1 MNFEQARYN
10 MIEQQIRTWDVL
22 DERVLDLFKDVPRE
36 DFVPSGFQ
44 QLAYSDIAVPLPH
57 EQCMLPPREDAR
69 ILQVINPKAT
79 DNVLEIGTGTGFLT
93 LLLSK
98 ISHHVLTV
106 DIYPEFTENAKKN
119 LAPFNLKN
127 VAFATFDASHSLPN
141 PALYDVICI
150 TGSLSEM
157 PQYYMKQLNI
167 SGRIFAIVGDA
178 PAMHATCVTRVAD
191 NQWITETLFETVRPR
206 LVNADKSKSFEF

>member
-1 MNFEQARYN
+1 MNFETARYN
-10 MIEQQIRTWDVL
+10 MIEQQIHTWDVL
-22 DERVLDLFKDVPRE
+22 DERILDLFKDVPRE
-36 DFVPSGFQ
+36 NFVPSAFQ

-69 ILQVINPKAT
+69 ILQVLNLKPT
-79 DNVLEIGTGTGFLT
+79 DTVLEIGTGTGFFT

-98 ISHHVLTV
+98 MSQHILTV

-127 VAFATFDASHSLPN
+127 ITFATFDANRSLPN
-141 PALYDVICI
+141 PGLYDVICI
-150 TGSLSEM
+150 TGSLPEM
-157 PQYYMKQLNI
+157 PHYYMNQLTI
-167 SGRIFAIVGDA
+167 SGRIFAIVGNA
-178 PAMHATCVTRVAD
+178 PAMHANCVTRVAD

-206 LVNADKSKSFEF
+206 LVNADKPTSFEF

>member
-1 MNFEQARYN
+1 MNFEKARYN

-22 DERVLDLFKDVPRE
+22 DEHVLDLFRDVPRE
-36 DFVPSGFQ
+36 NFVPSAFQ
-44 QLAYSDIAVPLPH
+44 QLAYSDIAIPLPH

-69 ILQVINPKAT
+69 ILQMLKPKAT

-98 ISHHVLTV
+98 MCHHVLTV
-106 DIYPEFTENAKKN
+106 DIYPEFTDNAKKN
-119 LAPFNLKN
+119 LDAFNLKN
-127 VAFATFDASHSLPN
+127 VSFATFDASQSLPH
-141 PALYDVICI
+141 PAVYDVICV
-150 TGSLSEM
+150 TGSLAEM
-157 PQYYMKQLNI
+157 PSFLMNQLNI
-167 SGRIFAIVGDA
+167 SGRIFAIVGNA
-178 PAMHATCVTRVAD
+178 PAMHATCMTRVAD